1 MRTLNQSRKKPGER
15 GRTFGLSNQKSTSKA
30 TTVGKFREKTLGLR

>member
-1 MRTLNQSRKKPGER
+1 MRPLHSSKKKNDR
-15 GRTFGLSNQKSTSKA
+15 GKSYAPSNVKGAMKG